1 MRYSIRWL
9 SEAERDATELLLFV
23 KGQFGIRVGKKVLKD
38 IDDTIQLL
46 SFTPFIG
53 HKYENNP
60 AFRVFRT
67 YRNSIYYRLTEDEV
81 LITLISDNRRDPQ
94 FVDEVLV
101 KRNKK

>member
-1 MRYSIRWL
+1 MRYTIRWL

-23 KGQFGIRVGKKVLKD
+23 KGQFGSSVGQNILKN
-38 IDDTIQLL
+38 IDNTVQLL

-53 HKYENNP
+53 HIYENNP

-81 LITLISDNRRDPQ
+81 FITLICDNRRDPR
-94 FVDEVLV
+94 FIDEVLV